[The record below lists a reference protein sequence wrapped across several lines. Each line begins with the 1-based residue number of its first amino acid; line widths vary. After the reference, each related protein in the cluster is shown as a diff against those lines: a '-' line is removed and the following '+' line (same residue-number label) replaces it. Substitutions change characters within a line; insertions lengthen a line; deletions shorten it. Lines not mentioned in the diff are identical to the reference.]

1 MFLTILVFQG
11 SMTQSSMTSRLT
23 SMTKTS
29 QSSGSPV
36 NSFKMGE
43 IKLDMKEAVGERMI
57 V

>member
-1 MFLTILVFQG
+1 MS

-23 SMTKTS
+23 SQAKTS

-43 IKLDMKEAVGERMI
+43 IKLEMKEAVGERLI